1 MADKVIY
8 MRPGE
13 TLEIRHLTHE
23 AFDRNAK
30 SWQAQA
36 RPERDLIRINGPH
49 SITPATPMLECKH
62 WKTWGGTKITE
73 PQTINCEACGDTGRM
88 GPFFPGGLSTICGNC
103 QTPPPQTMA
112 MGTDTTPQ
120 EER

>member
-1 MADKVIY
+1 MVDKIIY

-23 AFDRNAK
+23 DFDRNAK

-36 RPERDLIRINGPH
+36 RPERDLIKINRPH

-62 WKTWGGTKITE
+62 WKDWGKAE
-73 PQTINCEACGDTGRM
+73 PMPASDHHALCSVQKGGACDYDCPRDY
-88 GPFFPGGLSTICGNC
+88 
-103 QTPPPQTMA
+103 TPPVTREEPPSPPQKD
-112 MGTDTTPQ
+112 G
-120 EER
+120 EGE